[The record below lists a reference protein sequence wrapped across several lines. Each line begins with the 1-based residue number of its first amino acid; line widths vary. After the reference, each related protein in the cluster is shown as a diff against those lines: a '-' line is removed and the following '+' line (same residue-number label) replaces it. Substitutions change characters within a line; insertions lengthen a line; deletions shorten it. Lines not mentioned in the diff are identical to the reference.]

1 MKVLIAGGGTGGHLF
16 PALAVAEAFRERD
29 PETQIVFVGSRKGL
43 EASLVARQGYEL
55 KAIEVAAWKGKGVV
69 GKLGSLLAIPKS
81 LCQSWRLLRSVQP
94 GLVLGVGGYAS
105 GPVVLAAWAMGFRTA
120 IHEQNSFPGLSNR
133 ILGRFV
139 DRVFISFEDSGA
151 HFPRRNTALTGNPVR
166 KKLRRASGASQD
178 QGEKDFTLFIFGG
191 SQGAHRLNQ
200 AMEESLPHLR
210 DLKGKM
216 RIIHQT
222 GDLDYDY
229 VRTFYQKE
237 GVAAEVH
244 RFVHDMEQAYRV
256 ADLILCRA
264 GATTLFELM
273 AMGKAAILVPYPY
286 AANDH
291 QTLNAKALVNA
302 GAALMVANADLNG
315 EVLSRLV
322 RKLKEDPERRKR
334 MGERAAALA
343 QPGAAE
349 KIVDLCYRMV
359 ENE

>member
-1 MKVLIAGGGTGGHLF
+1 MA
-16 PALAVAEAFRERD
+16 RE
-29 PETQIVFVGSRKGL
+29 
-43 EASLVARQGYEL
+43 GYEL
-55 KAIEVAAWKGKGVV
+55 KVIEAAALKGKGI
-69 GKLGSLLAIPKS
+69 GGMLASLLAIPRS
-81 LCQSWRLLRSVQP
+81 LWQSWRLLRSVQP

-105 GPVVLAAWAMGFRTA
+105 GPVVLTAWAMGFRTA
-120 IHEQNSFPGLSNR
+120 IHEQNSLPGLSNR

-139 DRVFISFEDSGA
+139 DRVFISFENSGA
-151 HFPRRNTALTGNPVR
+151 HFPRRKTVLTGNPVR
-166 KKLRRASGASQD
+166 KKLRRAKGNSWQ
-178 QGEKDFTLFIFGG
+178 QGEKEFTLLVFGG
-191 SQGAHRLNQ
+191 SQGAHRLNL
-200 AMEESLPHLR
+200 AMEESLPHLG

-222 GDLDYDY
+222 GDMDYDY
-229 VRTFYQKE
+229 VRAFYERE

-244 RFVHDMEQAYRV
+244 RFIYDMDQAYRA

-291 QTLNAKALVNA
+291 QTLNAKALVDA
-302 GAALMVANADLNG
+302 GAALMAADADLNG
-315 EVLSRLV
+315 KVLSGLV
-322 RKLKEDPERRKR
+322 RELKEDPERRRR

-349 KIVDLCYRMV
+349 KIADLCHRMV
-359 ENE
+359 ENG

>member
-16 PALAVAEAFRERD
+16 PALAVAEAFREKD
-29 PETQIVFVGSRKGL
+29 PENRIVFVGSQRGL
-43 EASLVARQGYEL
+43 ESSLVAREGYEL
-55 KAIEVAAWKGKGVV
+55 KAIEVAALKGKGIG
-69 GKLGSLLAIPKS
+69 GKLISLLAIPRS
-81 LCQSWRLLRSVQP
+81 LWQSRKLLRSVQP
-94 GLVLGVGGYAS
+94 ALVLGVGGYTS
-105 GPVVLAAWAMGFRTA
+105 GPVVLTAWAMGIRTV

-139 DRVFISFEDSGA
+139 DRVFISFENSGA
-151 HFPRRNTALTGNPVR
+151 HFPRRKTVLTGNPVR
-166 KKLRRASGASQD
+166 KKLQRVKEDSREP
-178 QGEKDFTLFIFGG
+178 GEKEFTLFIFGG

-200 AMEESLPHLR
+200 AMEESLPHFG
-210 DLKGKM
+210 DLKGKI

-222 GDLDYDY
+222 GDKDYDY
-229 VRTFYQKE
+229 VRAFYERE

-244 RFVHDMEQAYRV
+244 RFIYDMERAYRA

-273 AMGKAAILVPYPY
+273 AVGKAAVLVPYPY

-291 QTLNAKALVNA
+291 QTLNAKALADA

-315 EVLSRLV
+315 KVLSGLV
-322 RKLKEDPERRKR
+322 RELKENPERRKR

-349 KIVDLCYRMV
+349 KIADLCYRMV